1 MHPLGERLIRREVH
15 KQFVGPLAQ
24 DIDLVPVHRLDER
37 LARREVAVEGADANT
52 GGAGD
57 VLERH
62 VGAPGSE
69 RLGGR
74 GEEEISIA
82 DGVGAGA
89 ALLDGC
95 SGLDR
100 PAFSYRDF
108 PDHHCYQPHL
118 QNGDILRILT
128 GAGFR
133 FLVYPIWRISVP
145 PTATLV
151 SPPQRAT
158 ERQPRRGLVLAII
171 LAVQLMVVLDATIVN
186 IALPDI
192 AGALHFTPANLSWV
206 ITAYTLAFGGFLLLG
221 ARAGDLL
228 GRRRVFIAGIAV
240 FTAASFLGG
249 LAPWSGW
256 LLAARA
262 LQGIGGA
269 LAAPSALALL
279 MTMFRDGQERV
290 RAIGWYTA
298 VSIGGGAIGLILGGL
313 LVQWVS
319 WRWVLFVN
327 VPIGLVVIAL
337 ARRLLVETPSRN
349 GHFDVRGALT
359 STVGVT
365 SLAYGFVRAA
375 TSGWGD
381 PTTMVAFVVGIA
393 LLGSFVLLER
403 RASEPITPLRLFADR
418 SRSASYVARL
428 FLTAGMFG
436 MFFFLTQFLQEVLH
450 YGPLETG
457 LAFLPFTVA
466 LFAMSQLS
474 ARRLVQRFGAKP
486 IMVVGF
492 TVSTAGMLLMTQ
504 LAASSDYVS
513 LLAPLLLF
521 GAGNGLAFVPLT
533 STSLSGVR
541 QEEAGA
547 ASGLVN
553 VMQQLGG
560 ALGLAVLVSV
570 FGTAARG
577 RRCAVG
583 RCSTARLRGWRR
595 PRVHRGDTVR
605 RRDGFGAGSG
615 GSRAAC
621 RRPRRGC
628 LGPRMG
634 SRNRSSR
641 YRDAGA
647 VVPPMKIVDR

>member
-1 MHPLGERLIRREVH
+1 M
-15 KQFVGPLAQ
+15 
-24 DIDLVPVHRLDER
+24 
-37 LARREVAVEGADANT
+37 
-52 GGAGD
+52 
-57 VLERH
+57 
-62 VGAPGSE
+62 
-69 RLGGR
+69 
-74 GEEEISIA
+74 
-82 DGVGAGA
+82 
-89 ALLDGC
+89 
-95 SGLDR
+95 
-100 PAFSYRDF
+100 
-108 PDHHCYQPHL
+108 
-118 QNGDILRILT
+118 
-128 GAGFR
+128 
-133 FLVYPIWRISVP
+133 P

-228 GRRRVFIAGIAV
+228 GRRRVFIAGIAL

-262 LQGIGGA
+262 LQGVGGA

-327 VPIGLVVIAL
+327 VPIGIVVIAL

-381 PTTMVAFVVGIA
+381 VTTMVAFVVGIA
-393 LLGSFVLLER
+393 LLTSFVLLER
-403 RASEPITPLRLFADR
+403 RATEPITPAASLRGSQPERILRCATLSHRRHVRHVLLPDTVPSGSASLQPARDR
-418 SRSASYVARL
+418 RCLPALHDCAVRDVATQRARVSCSDSAQSRSWWSASR
-428 FLTAGMFG
+428 
-436 MFFFLTQFLQEVLH
+436 
-450 YGPLETG
+450 
-457 LAFLPFTVA
+457 
-466 LFAMSQLS
+466 
-474 ARRLVQRFGAKP
+474 
-486 IMVVGF
+486 
-492 TVSTAGMLLMTQ
+492 
-504 LAASSDYVS
+504 
-513 LLAPLLLF
+513 
-521 GAGNGLAFVPLT
+521 
-533 STSLSGVR
+533 
-541 QEEAGA
+541 
-547 ASGLVN
+547 
-553 VMQQLGG
+553 
-560 ALGLAVLVSV
+560 
-570 FGTAARG
+570 
-577 RRCAVG
+577 
-583 RCSTARLRGWRR
+583 
-595 PRVHRGDTVR
+595 
-605 RRDGFGAGSG
+605 
-615 GSRAAC
+615 C
-621 RRPRRGC
+621 RRSAC
-628 LGPRMG
+628 C
-634 SRNRSSR
+634 S
-641 YRDAGA
+641 
-647 VVPPMKIVDR
+647 